1 MPNIPQDDAVAL
13 KSNITAP
20 HYGALLDVGLGCLR
34 KESPCRIERSLPLPP
49 RAYFASRAFPP
60 RLWHIEEDIAR
71 AVFALALIMAA
82 STVVVPIA
90 AAYIAERMCALA

>member
-1 MPNIPQDDAVAL
+1 M
-13 KSNITAP
+13 
-20 HYGALLDVGLGCLR
+20 LGWAAY
-34 KESPCRIERSLPLPP
+34 ESPCRIEPSLPLPQ
-49 RAYFASRAFPP
+49 RASFASRVSPP

-71 AVFALALIMAA
+71 AVFALAPIMAA